1 MSFQQGIPDLE
12 SSWTLDPNDVK
23 IFKEIGHG
31 TLIYKS
37 HNNYTDYALIFNRI
51 RSWNAASDNG

>member
-12 SSWTLDPNDVK
+12 SSWTIDPNDVK

-31 TLIYKS
+31 TLLDSQII
-37 HNNYTDYALIFNRI
+37 L
-51 RSWNAASDNG
+51 